1 MIQSAEDFVNA
12 MGWNIVEKNNSKSSV
27 QRELF
32 PELSEEEEKIVQ
44 ILQKYPDGIQIN
56 ALVVEANVPIN
67 RMSSLLFEMEMK
79 GLVRALAGGIYRLL

>member
-32 PELSEEEEKIVQ
+32 PELSEEEEKIVL

>member
-1 MIQSAEDFVNA
+1 M
-12 MGWNIVEKNNSKSSV
+12 
-27 QRELF
+27 
-32 PELSEEEEKIVQ
+32 SEEEEKIVQ

-56 ALVVEANVPIN
+56 ALVVEVNVPIN